1 MYGGTWRELILKE
14 FIEKYWNSVYMVY
27 KGKLINML
35 EIRHVMV
42 RNTEGAIIGLLCY
55 YQERNCFHVV
65 SMNGVEPNKGIG
77 SALIEQLY
85 MLAVKEGISH
95 LQVETTNDNVVA
107 IGFYQKMGFDIIAIR
122 LNEVENQRLLKPEI
136 PLIGYHNI
144 PIRHNIQ
151 FRKNVGL

>member
-1 MYGGTWRELILKE
+1 MYSGTWRELILKE

-65 SMNGVEPNKGIG
+65 SMNAVEPNKGIG

-136 PLIGYHNI
+136 LLIGYHNI
-144 PIRHNIQ
+144 PIRHIIQ
-151 FRKNVGL
+151 FRKNVGI